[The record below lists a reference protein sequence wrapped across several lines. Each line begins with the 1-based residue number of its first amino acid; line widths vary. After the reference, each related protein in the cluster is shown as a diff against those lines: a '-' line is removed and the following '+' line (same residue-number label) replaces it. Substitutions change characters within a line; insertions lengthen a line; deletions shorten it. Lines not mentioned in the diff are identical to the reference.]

1 MRLFNRMRQLALPR
15 ISPKTG
21 WGFDRFVLHRFA
33 PGLILS
39 GWLVGGMPQSVLGA
53 DSLTRADHMFPA
65 ETQAFVALPDSEGFF
80 ANWSK
85 TELGKLAADE
95 RLRKF
100 WTSQQ
105 TEIRNRISNAGWQLS
120 LKVDDLAEICTG
132 QAAMGW
138 IARPDVTAKP
148 YSVGLLVDVEGR
160 AAQVERFLARIDEE
174 MSAKK
179 ATGES
184 VDVGGVSVQHYVL
197 PKLVNDTRVRDSY
210 HVVSK
215 GQFLAA
221 DDLLTIQE
229 LLQAQS
235 GDRSDCLA
243 KTELYEK
250 VQSRIVRDSHP
261 AEVEYFVRPIGFGNL
276 LRAVSGKQPKGQVDI
291 LKLLEGQGFDKIL
304 CAAGSIQMAKED
316 LDMHHQGFILREE
329 ELPVSVQIL
338 DFPNRNELIPPS
350 WIQVNSAS
358 VLGFSWNFTEAF
370 PKLKGIVDA
379 YIGSEQFDEILD
391 GILTDPNGP
400 QIDIR
405 NELLPYV
412 GTEFFAVT
420 EIVEPITPE
429 SKRSL
434 ICIKLNDPD
443 NKLTGV
449 LNRYSKSEPGSSTED
464 IGEYRLWKFSNE
476 EEEEEIINF
485 NAAPGGIKIE
495 EDEDEEKPLLN
506 KWAVSIIDG
515 YFVFAS
521 NPEALIQIIGNA
533 QSKER
538 NGDFEKQ
545 AIVQKARAMQS
556 KLASGSGT
564 SFSEIDLADRSFEMQ
579 YELFREGILPQSR
592 SLLALILERVL
603 KTDKTKAQEVQGNEL
618 PPFAQVKEF
627 FTPSGMIIR
636 TEKDGWG
643 IDGFILGNK

>member
-1 MRLFNRMRQLALPR
+1 MRQLALPR
-15 ISPKTG
+15 ISPKSG
-21 WGFDRFVLHRFA
+21 WGFDRFVLLRCA
-33 PGLILS
+33 PRLILS
-39 GWLVGGMPQSVLGA
+39 GMLVAGMTAGGLGA
-53 DSLTRADHMFPA
+53 DGLTRADHMFPA
-65 ETQAFVALPDSEGFF
+65 ETQAFLALPDSEGFL

-85 TELGKLAADE
+85 TELGKLAADD
-95 RLRKF
+95 RLREF
-100 WTSQQ
+100 WDSQQ
-105 TEIRNRISNAGWQLS
+105 TEIRNRISSAGWQLS
-120 LKVDDLAEICTG
+120 LKVDDLAEICSG

-148 YSVGLLVDVEGR
+148 FSVGLLVDVEGR
-160 AAQVERFLARIDEE
+160 VAQVERFLARIEKE
-174 MSAKK
+174 MNEKN
-179 ATGES
+179 ATAET
-184 VDVGGVSVQHYVL
+184 VALDGVAIQHYVL
-197 PKLVNDTRVRDSY
+197 PKRGNDTRARDSY

-243 KTELYEK
+243 KSALYEK
-250 VQSRIVRDSHP
+250 VQARIVRDSHP

-276 LRAVSGKQPKGQVDI
+276 LRSVSGKQPKGQVDI

-304 CAAGSIQMAKED
+304 CAAGSIQIAKED

-329 ELPVSVQIL
+329 EIPVSVQIL
-338 DFPNRNELIPPS
+338 DFPNKNQLVPPP
-350 WIQVNSAS
+350 WIQVSSAS

-379 YIGSEQFDEILD
+379 YLGSEQFDEIID

-405 NELLPYV
+405 NELLPYL
-412 GTEFFAVT
+412 GSEFFTVT

-476 EEEEEIINF
+476 EEDEEIINF

-495 EDEDEEKPLLN
+495 EEEEEEKPLLN

-521 NPEALIQIIGNA
+521 NPETLIQIIGNA
-533 QSKER
+533 QNKELH
-538 NGDFEKQ
+538 GEFEKQ
-545 AIVQKARAMQS
+545 PIVQKARAMQS

-579 YELFREGILPQSR
+579 YELFRAGILPQSR
-592 SLLALILERVL
+592 SLMALILERVL
-603 KTDKTKAQEVQGNEL
+603 KTDKTKAQEVQGNQL

-627 FTPSGMIIR
+627 FTPSGMIVR

-643 IDGFILGNK
+643 IDGFILGKK

>member
-1 MRLFNRMRQLALPR
+1 
-15 ISPKTG
+15 
-21 WGFDRFVLHRFA
+21 
-33 PGLILS
+33 
-39 GWLVGGMPQSVLGA
+39 
-53 DSLTRADHMFPA
+53 
-65 ETQAFVALPDSEGFF
+65 
-80 ANWSK
+80 
-85 TELGKLAADE
+85 
-95 RLRKF
+95 
-100 WTSQQ
+100 
-105 TEIRNRISNAGWQLS
+105 
-120 LKVDDLAEICTG
+120 
-132 QAAMGW
+132 
-138 IARPDVTAKP
+138 
-148 YSVGLLVDVEGR
+148 
-160 AAQVERFLARIDEE
+160 
-174 MSAKK
+174 
-179 ATGES
+179 
-184 VDVGGVSVQHYVL
+184 
-197 PKLVNDTRVRDSY
+197 
-210 HVVSK
+210 
-215 GQFLAA
+215 
-221 DDLLTIQE
+221 
-229 LLQAQS
+229 
-235 GDRSDCLA
+235 
-243 KTELYEK
+243 
-250 VQSRIVRDSHP
+250 
-261 AEVEYFVRPIGFGNL
+261 
-276 LRAVSGKQPKGQVDI
+276 
-291 LKLLEGQGFDKIL
+291 
-304 CAAGSIQMAKED
+304 MAKED

-338 DFPNRNELIPPS
+338 DFPNTNQLIPPT

-405 NELLPYV
+405 HELLPYV

-495 EDEDEEKPLLN
+495 EDEEEEKPLLN

-521 NPEALIQIIGNA
+521 NPETLIKIIGNA
-533 QSKER
+533 QSKEL

-545 AIVQKARAMQS
+545 SIVRKARAMQN

-603 KTDKTKAQEVQGNEL
+603 KTDKTKAQEVQGNQL